1 MFGSGKDK
9 NTPAPFSASK
19 QIDTVIA
26 EQCTLEG
33 DLTAQNSIKLDG
45 RIHGT
50 LRCEGSAVIGE
61 TGLVKGDVYA
71 SDLLVL
77 GRLEGNVHAGRLH
90 LQSTAQIQGN
100 IEAETLQVDPG
111 ARSGQRHHACSQRRL
126 HAPAA
131 WQRERH
137 GQGVSGHRILCQRPP
152 GRFFMP
158 AACQSARRGLSH
170 KTDARNK
177 SRLEACP

>member
-50 LRCEGSAVIGE
+50 LRCEGSAVIG
-61 TGLVKGDVYA
+61 T
-71 SDLLVL
+71 
-77 GRLEGNVHAGRLH
+77 
-90 LQSTAQIQGN
+90 T
-100 IEAETLQVDPG
+100 
-111 ARSGQRHHACSQRRL
+111 RSEERRVGKEC
-126 HAPAA
+126 
-131 WQRERH
+131 R
-137 GQGVSGHRILCQRPP
+137 
-152 GRFFMP
+152 
-158 AACQSARRGLSH
+158 
-170 KTDARNK
+170 
-177 SRLEACP
+177 SRWSPYH

>member
-1 MFGSGKDK
+1 MFSSGKNKTD
-9 NTPAPFSASK
+9 APLTTNR
-19 QIDTVIA
+19 QLDTVIA
-26 EQCTLEG
+26 AQCTIEG
-33 DLTAQNSIKLDG
+33 DLNTQNSIKLDG

-111 ARSGQRHHACSQRRL
+111 ARYQGSVTMRV
-126 HAPAA
+126 PNAA
-131 WQRERH
+131 
-137 GQGVSGHRILCQRPP
+137 STPLLP
-152 GRFFMP
+152 GSE
-158 AACQSARRGLSH
+158 SATA
-170 KTDARNK
+170 KA
-177 SRLEACP
+177 

>member
-90 LQSTAQIQGN
+90 LQSTAQIQSN
-100 IEAETLQVDPG
+100 IEAETLQVNPG
-111 ARSGQRHHACSQRRL
+111 ARYQGSVTMRV
-126 HAPAA
+126 PNAA
-131 WQRERH
+131 
-137 GQGVSGHRILCQRPP
+137 STPLLP
-152 GRFFMP
+152 GSE
-158 AACQSARRGLSH
+158 SATA
-170 KTDARNK
+170 KA
-177 SRLEACP
+177 

>member
-90 LQSTAQIQGN
+90 LQSTAQIQ
-100 IEAETLQVDPG
+100 
-111 ARSGQRHHACSQRRL
+111 
-126 HAPAA
+126 
-131 WQRERH
+131 
-137 GQGVSGHRILCQRPP
+137 SGHRILCQRPP

-170 KTDARNK
+170 KTGARNK
-177 SRLEACP
+177 NRLEACP

>member
-111 ARSGQRHHACSQRRL
+111 ARYQGTVL
-126 HAPAA
+126 M
-131 WQRERH
+131 RENPN
-137 GQGVSGHRILCQRPP
+137 PP
-152 GRFFMP
+152 QALLP
-158 AACQSARRGLSH
+158 
-170 KTDARNK
+170 DASTAKPK
-177 SRLEACP
+177 SK